1 MRKDTYPQNIWVTVP
16 REKANGCW
24 EPNKRWTL
32 QNPGWETTRRAQNC
46 RYWFT
51 LGLPG
56 RLSGKEST
64 CKCRRHRD
72 TDSIPTS
79 GRSPRAGIGN
89 PLQYSCLENSMDRGA
104 WRATV
109 HRVAKKSDTTENT
122 WTFATEQLLTQAS
135 LSLAL
140 GGKTGGI

>member
-32 QNPGWETTRRAQNC
+32 QNPGWETTRRARNC

-56 RLSGKEST
+56 WLSGKEST

-109 HRVAKKSDTTENT
+109 HRCKEVRHDWEHMNICT
-122 WTFATEQLLTQAS
+122 WAAS
-135 LSLAL
+135 HTGIFVTSS
-140 GGKTGGI
+140 GWQTGGI